1 MATIAGA
8 LDVEM
13 NVYKSEMDISQ
24 ENIKAIST
32 LMDTLGLDASSSKI
46 SNKSPA
52 EQEKIMIKGIEKKY
66 GFMLGDDGQSLFIN
80 GEPISE
86 SNPKFQEMLKEL
98 NAASVK
104 FNSILSAAGNTSY
117 PQQIKARLAVLGS
130 TPNVGFRVTKP

>member
-1 MATIAGA
+1 
-8 LDVEM
+8 
-13 NVYKSEMDISQ
+13 
-24 ENIKAIST
+24 
-32 LMDTLGLDASSSKI
+32 
-46 SNKSPA
+46 
-52 EQEKIMIKGIEKKY
+52 MIKGIEKKY